1 MKRLLLGCTA
11 LLAAACTTPAET
23 ASAPAKPAAVAVAAA
38 PAAPAAP
45 AAAATPAAP
54 AAPAAAPA
62 PAAPPPIVHTDY
74 SNGDVWLCRP
84 GIAKDYCK
92 VDLDATVIKADGTTT
107 IEKFKSDPNAPI
119 DCFYVYPTV
128 STD

>member
-11 LLAAACTTPAET
+11 LVPPACTTPAEP
-23 ASAPAKPAAVAVAAA
+23 ASAPAAPMAQAVAAA

-45 AAAATPAAP
+45 AAVAAPAAP

-62 PAAPPPIVHTDY
+62 PPAPPPIVHTDY
-74 SNGDVWLCRP
+74 SKGETWLCRP

-92 VDLDATVIKADGTTT
+92 VDMDATV
-107 IEKFKSDPNAPI
+107 
-119 DCFYVYPTV
+119 
-128 STD
+128 